1 MLDLFDKIYA
11 SKEKGFKPAV
21 IFLDIKKAFDTVKH
35 DNLLEKLKHYGI
47 SGTVYIWFKSYL
59 SNRFQCTRWGKCISI
74 ALLIICGVP
83 QGSILGPILFS
94 IYINDII
101 NVCKFSVPFLFA
113 DDGALYFDNV
123 NRNSFG
129 NIKDEMK
136 LICEWLRINKLSL
149 NAKKTKFMI
158 FDNSDQLDTINIT
171 IDEDYTFTI
180 KEQKVRIKKYL
191 GLVLDH
197 KLKFDEHID
206 YI

>member
-1 MLDLFDKIYA
+1 
-11 SKEKGFKPAV
+11 
-21 IFLDIKKAFDTVKH
+21 
-35 DNLLEKLKHYGI
+35 
-47 SGTVYIWFKSYL
+47 
-59 SNRFQCTRWGKCISI
+59 
-74 ALLIICGVP
+74 
-83 QGSILGPILFS
+83 
-94 IYINDII
+94 
-101 NVCKFSVPFLFA
+101 
-113 DDGALYFDNV
+113 
-123 NRNSFG
+123 
-129 NIKDEMK
+129 MK

-206 YI
+206 YIKKKGW

>member
-1 MLDLFDKIYA
+1 M
-11 SKEKGFKPAV
+11 EKAYK
-21 IFLDIKKAFDTVKH
+21 
-35 DNLLEKLKHYGI
+35 Y
-47 SGTVYIWFKSYL
+47 
-59 SNRFQCTRWGKCISI
+59 CTTYYMWSS
-74 ALLIICGVP
+74 

-101 NVCKFSVPFLFA
+101 NVCKLSVPFLFA

-136 LICEWLRINKLSL
+136 LICEWLRINKLRL

-180 KEQKVRIKKYL
+180 KEQKVCTNQKIY
-191 GLVLDH
+191 
-197 KLKFDEHID
+197 
-206 YI
+206 

>member
-1 MLDLFDKIYA
+1 M
-11 SKEKGFKPAV
+11 G
-21 IFLDIKKAFDTVKH
+21 KAYKYC
-35 DNLLEKLKHYGI
+35 K
-47 SGTVYIWFKSYL
+47 
-59 SNRFQCTRWGKCISI
+59 
-74 ALLIICGVP
+74 LLIICGVP

-180 KEQKVRIKKYL
+180 KEQKLRIKKYL

>member
-1 MLDLFDKIYA
+1 
-11 SKEKGFKPAV
+11 
-21 IFLDIKKAFDTVKH
+21 
-35 DNLLEKLKHYGI
+35 
-47 SGTVYIWFKSYL
+47 
-59 SNRFQCTRWGKCISI
+59 
-74 ALLIICGVP
+74 
-83 QGSILGPILFS
+83 
-94 IYINDII
+94 
-101 NVCKFSVPFLFA
+101 
-113 DDGALYFDNV
+113 
-123 NRNSFG
+123 
-129 NIKDEMK
+129 MK

-206 YI
+206 YIKKKLVNVLVLCTNQKIYCH